1 MVQSLMETS
10 QLPKVATGPAR
21 ELKPS
26 CVFWTNPTGQMC
38 VQNFRPGENV
48 YYAPHTYSE
57 YTIVVC
63 LEGEMF
69 KAQPGATSYIGRGE
83 TMFGNPGV
91 EHSSGYL
98 ARDGKPCETIC
109 LTLEPRLV
117 ASLTEEFKLPLVNE
131 NNCAAFLGKVQNR
144 IVHECAQ
151 SIADELRTAQPGH
164 QIVIETLATRLLVET
179 LRSWPRANVT
189 TIPTDRLPRLPR
201 RDFVRAYEFMRWCR
215 KENFR
220 LQQLCQFL
228 GSSQERF
235 TRLFLASTRHTPAS
249 FYNRMLLARA
259 RDLLLNDG
267 LSIKEIGFELG
278 FKTSSHFIAAFRRE
292 FATSPQEYRQRP
304 ALACAG
310 SLPTSL
316 TTENSRLPRQ
326 TGGNRTPY
334 QFATATG

>member
-1 MVQSLMETS
+1 MIATLLGADVKANVAPALRPET
-10 QLPKVATGPAR
+10 
-21 ELKPS
+21 KPS
-26 CVFWTNPTGQMC
+26 CVFWTNPTGQIS

-48 YYAPHTYSE
+48 YYQPHTYSE

-69 KAQPGATSYIGRGE
+69 KAQTGHTAFIGRGE

-109 LTLEPRLV
+109 LTLDPRLV
-117 ASLTEEFKLPLVNE
+117 ASLAEEFNLPAGDE
-131 NNCAAFLGKVQNR
+131 NYCAAFLGKVGNGV
-144 IVHECAQ
+144 VHECAR
-151 SIADELRTAQPGH
+151 SIAEELRAGQPGH
-164 QIVIETLATRLLVET
+164 KIVVETLATRLLVET
-179 LRSWPRANVT
+179 LRSWPRANVER
-189 TIPTDRLPRLPR
+189 IEADRQTRLPR

-220 LQQLCQFL
+220 LQQLCQYL

-235 TRLFLASTRHTPAS
+235 TRLFLASTGHTPAS
-249 FYNRMLLARA
+249 FYNRMLLDRA
-259 RDLLLNDG
+259 RSLLQNEA

-292 FATSPQEYRQRP
+292 FAASPQEYRERP
-304 ALACAG
+304 D
-310 SLPTSL
+310 
-316 TTENSRLPRQ
+316 
-326 TGGNRTPY
+326 NRAFVTVR
-334 QFATATG
+334 

>member
-1 MVQSLMETS
+1 METRNL
-10 QLPKVATGPAR
+10 LPTWSGNSLGLKAPGGPAR
-21 ELKPS
+21 ETRPS
-26 CVFWTNPTGQMC
+26 CIFWTNPTGQMC

-48 YYAPHTYSE
+48 HYEPHTYSE

-69 KAQPGATSYIGRGE
+69 KAQSGQTSYIGRGE
-83 TMFGNPGV
+83 TMIGNPGV

-117 ASLTEEFKLPLVNE
+117 AALTEEFNLPLVNE
-131 NNCAAFLGKVQNR
+131 NTSAAFLGKVNNA
-144 IVHECAQ
+144 IVHDCAR
-151 SIADELRTAQPGH
+151 SIAEELRTAQPGH
-164 QIVIETLATRLLVET
+164 KIVIETLATRLLVET
-179 LRSWPRANVT
+179 LRSWPRASVT
-189 TIPTDRLPRLPR
+189 SIQTDHQPRLPR

-259 RDLLLNDG
+259 RDLLQNEG
-267 LSIKEIGFELG
+267 LSIKEIGYELG

-292 FATSPQEYRQRP
+292 FAASPQEYRQRSIP
-304 ALACAG
+304 C
-310 SLPTSL
+310 
-316 TTENSRLPRQ
+316 
-326 TGGNRTPY
+326 
-334 QFATATG
+334 

>member
-1 MVQSLMETS
+1 M
-10 QLPKVATGPAR
+10 
-21 ELKPS
+21 
-26 CVFWTNPTGQMC
+26 
-38 VQNFRPGENV
+38 
-48 YYAPHTYSE
+48 E

-69 KAQPGATSYIGRGE
+69 KAQSGAASYIGRGE
-83 TMFGNPGV
+83 TMIGNPGV

-98 ARDGKPCETIC
+98 ERDGKSCETIC

-131 NNCAAFLGKVQNR
+131 SSCAAFLGKVDNR
-144 IVHECAQ
+144 IVHECAH
-151 SIADELRTAQPGH
+151 SIAEELRTAQPGH
-164 QIVIETLATRLLVET
+164 KIVIETLATRIIVET

-189 TIPTDRLPRLPR
+189 SIPTDHQPRLPR

-259 RDLLLNDG
+259 RDLLQNEG

-278 FKTSSHFIAAFRRE
+278 FRTSSHFIAAFRRE
-292 FATSPQEYRQRP
+292 YATSPQEYRQKS
-304 ALACAG
+304 G
-310 SLPTSL
+310 TS
-316 TTENSRLPRQ
+316 
-326 TGGNRTPY
+326 
-334 QFATATG
+334 